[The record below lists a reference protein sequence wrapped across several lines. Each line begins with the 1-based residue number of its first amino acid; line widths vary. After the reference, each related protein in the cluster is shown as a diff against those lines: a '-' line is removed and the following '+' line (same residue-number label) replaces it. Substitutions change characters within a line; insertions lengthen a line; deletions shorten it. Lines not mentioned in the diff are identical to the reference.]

1 MNIKILILDI
11 IWTLSSIAYR
21 HCCLDH
27 PSNWVTA
34 LVGSGR
40 GDKETT
46 RGHSRPG
53 GKTMKLRNILVATTA
68 IAAASIAGSA
78 AAADKMKIGITQNN
92 VGVDSYQ
99 TTYDKSFKEAVEAN
113 DNVEAVVLDAGGDVA
128 RQIAQIEDL
137 IQQQVQAIIIWPT
150 NGEAVIPAV
159 RKAHKAGIPVIVTNS
174 NIAEAGFEFVKSFS
188 GPDNITQGSRSA
200 EIMCDKFKEMGIET
214 TAQVVQISG
223 QPGYTTAIE
232 RQKGFDDRLPE
243 VCPDVTIV
251 ETQPGDWNREK
262 SQKVM
267 EAFLVK
273 YDKIDGVYS
282 GDDNMGVGALNA
294 AKAAGRD
301 GIIFVGATNFA
312 VGYEAM
318 EKGEYWGSIYQS
330 PVDDAK
336 AALKTAIDVLEGKE
350 LPFLNYFDTPK
361 ITQDNMSDFTKPV
374 F

>member
-1 MNIKILILDI
+1 
-11 IWTLSSIAYR
+11 
-21 HCCLDH
+21 
-27 PSNWVTA
+27 
-34 LVGSGR
+34 
-40 GDKETT
+40 
-46 RGHSRPG
+46 
-53 GKTMKLRNILVATTA
+53 MKLRTILAAT
-68 IAAASIAGSA
+68 AASGALIIGGA
-78 AAADKMKIGITQNN
+78 AAAQTMRIGITQNN

-99 TTYDKSFKEAVEAN
+99 TTYEKAFIAAADAN
-113 DNVEAVVLDAGGDVA
+113 PDVEAVVLDAGGRRR
-128 RQIAQIEDL
+128 RQIAQMEDL
-137 IQQQVQAIIIWPT
+137 IQQEVDAIIIWPT

-159 RKAHKAGIPVIVTNS
+159 RKAKKAGIPVVVTNS
-174 NIAEAGFEFVKSFS
+174 NIAEAGFDFVASFS

-200 EIMCDKFKEMGIET
+200 EIMCDKFKAMGIET
-214 TAQVVQISG
+214 KARVVQISG

-243 VCPDVTIV
+243 VCPEVTLV

-262 SQKVM
+262 SQQVM

-273 YDKIDGVYS
+273 YDDIDGVYA

-294 AKAAGRD
+294 AKAAGRE

-318 EKGEYWGSIYQS
+318 AAGDYWGSIYQS
-330 PVDDAK
+330 PVDDAR
-336 AALKTAIDVLEGKE
+336 AALKTAIDILDGKD

-361 ITQDNMSDFTKPV
+361 ITQDNMGNYTKPV